1 VGPTRFKRIQ
11 TNSNIFKYDSNDFN
25 SVQISFDPN
34 RNFPSSKNLKQNMV
48 VKVLMKVTTLSI
60 GTSLDANLELKFWES
75 KV

>member
-1 VGPTRFKRIQ
+1 VGPAQFERIQ
-11 TNSNIFKYDSNDFN
+11 TNSNIFKYDSNDFK

-48 VKVLMKVTTLSI
+48 FRCKM
-60 GTSLDANLELKFWES
+60 DFELKFWES